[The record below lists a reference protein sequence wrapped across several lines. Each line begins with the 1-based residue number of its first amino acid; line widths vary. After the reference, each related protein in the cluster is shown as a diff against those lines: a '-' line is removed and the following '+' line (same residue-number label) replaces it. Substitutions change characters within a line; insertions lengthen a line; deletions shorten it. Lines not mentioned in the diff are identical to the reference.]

1 MAQSRFINLS
11 SYCIVEYQFEQI
23 GSLNFYNDDFIL
35 VENAITGGHQI
46 FNTDASYNTLKNI
59 QDLSVVP
66 IGNNTYAYLD
76 SEKIPN
82 YLAYNSQLTSSTLSG
97 YNVVMDKVRFHFVA
111 GFDFDNFKALI
122 LSITNTEN
130 NGIQN
135 IFANILL
142 APETISQLIIFNPK
156 PLFLSNAIYDRYVD
170 IYVPSIKNI
179 NNDFVTAPIPAT
191 TFAAGIT
198 PSTSGPVGFI
208 YDNPITIT
216 LIECGTKKTIYTN
229 TSVSYD
235 SYEVSDAYTATV
247 SQTNEFNNVGAYVNE
262 SAVGDYLEF
271 YLTFNSAFPGELISI
286 LNKRNPSDD
295 WIIVHQ
301 LSVFE
306 QVGSAFINTSRLVFF
321 QEDSYDEPNVF
332 RPVLK
337 YAHEAIS
344 MSVDY
349 IARLTN
355 RRNGE
360 QIIREASF
368 NLVSPKKYGRNLIN
382 LPLLEKPQSQK
393 IYNKIVKN
401 NFESTALFIEPTP
414 VGKQPIVTPAVP
426 TQITEVVRTE
436 FIPIFFNNNNISIS
450 NVNSMATSTDS
461 SEEVIFGPGKLRFI
475 FSPFDNV
482 LKLKIFT
489 EATLANAENPL
500 VPLDLNVNAAKYR
513 LVFETSTG
521 KISIDNVNDSNQENL
536 STGQVTFNVAKKDSE
551 SISGSSNRT
560 VYLVS
565 VSQDGRETLMYTG
578 EWRKP
583 SEQSDVDAAI
593 AQAKADAT
601 AKKDLTKILT
611 GIKDRMSL
619 ITKLDLAN
627 KVDLRSNVKN
637 KGEAPVVNRFG
648 VAGSKSI
655 QTNGSNAKNL
665 NK

>member
-11 SYCIVEYQFEQI
+11 SYCIAEYQFEQL
-23 GSLNFYNDDFIL
+23 GSLNFYNEDFTF
-35 VENAITGGHQI
+35 VENAITGEHQI

-59 QDLSVVP
+59 QDLSVVS
-66 IGNNTYAYLD
+66 IGNNSYAYLD

-82 YLAYNSQLTSSTLSG
+82 YLAYNTQLTSTTLSG

-130 NGIQN
+130 NGIN
-135 IFANILL
+135 CTFANILL
-142 APETISQLIIFNPK
+142 APETIAELIIFNPK
-156 PLFLSNAIYDRYVD
+156 PLFLSNAVYDRYVD

-179 NNDFVTAPIPAT
+179 NNDFITAPIPGI
-191 TFAAGIT
+191 TFAAAIT
-198 PSTSGPVGFI
+198 PSLNGPVGFI
-208 YDNPITIT
+208 TNSPITIS
-216 LIECGTKKTIYTN
+216 LFECGNKKTIYTN
-229 TSVSYD
+229 TPVTYD
-235 SYEVSDAYTATV
+235 SYEVTNAFTSSL
-247 SQTNEFNNVGAYVNE
+247 SQTNEFNNVGAYVAE
-262 SAVGDYLEF
+262 SLVGDYLEF

-286 LNKRNPSDD
+286 LDKRNPSDD

-306 QVGSAFINTSRLVFF
+306 QVGSAFINTARLVFF

-368 NLVSPKKYGRNLIN
+368 NLVSPKKYGRSLIN
-382 LPLLEKPQSQK
+382 IPLLEKPQSQK

-401 NFESTALFIEPTP
+401 NFEATSLFIEPTP
-414 VGKQPIVTPAVP
+414 VGRQPVVTPAVP

-450 NVNSMATSTDS
+450 NVNSMVQSTDS
-461 SEEVIFGPGKLRFI
+461 SEEIIFAPGKLRFVL
-475 FSPFDNV
+475 SPFDNV
-482 LKLKIFT
+482 LKLKVFT
-489 EATLANAENPL
+489 EATLANADNPL
-500 VPLDLNVNAAKYR
+500 VSLDLNVNSAKYR
-513 LVFETSTG
+513 LVFETTTG
-521 KISIDNVNDSNQENL
+521 KITIDNVNDSNQENL
-536 STGQVTFNVAKKDSE
+536 STGQVTFNIAKKDSE
-551 SISGSSNRT
+551 SITSSSNRT
-560 VYLVS
+560 LYLVS

-583 SEQSDVDAAI
+583 SEQADVDAAI

-601 AKKDLTKILT
+601 SKKDTAAILAS
-611 GIKDRMSL
+611 IKERMDL
-619 ITKLDLAN
+619 ITKFNLAN
-627 KVDLRSNVKN
+627 KVELRSNIKN
-637 KGEAPVVNRFG
+637 RGEAPIVNRFG
-648 VAGSKSI
+648 IAGSKSI
-655 QTNGSNAKNL
+655 LTNGSNSTNQ
-665 NK
+665 